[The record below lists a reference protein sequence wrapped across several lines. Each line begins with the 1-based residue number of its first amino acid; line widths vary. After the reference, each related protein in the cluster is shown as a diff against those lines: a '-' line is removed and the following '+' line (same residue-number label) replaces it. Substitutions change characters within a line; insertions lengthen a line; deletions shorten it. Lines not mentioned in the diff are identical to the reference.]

1 MRTHRIAGAVVTAA
15 LFTGTAL
22 APPALA
28 APHTAPAAAATV
40 HTAPAAAATVHTA
53 PAVPFTAATATRA
66 ADGGYTLSW
75 ASPAASVTV
84 TAVTAPD
91 ATTGTA
97 LGTGPGT
104 GSLTVP
110 AGTLPEAGRWYLRL
124 TPDSGAALTV
134 ADRSLGLASARNF
147 RDIGG
152 YRTTDGHWVRPG
164 LVYRSNKLSAL
175 TDADQQRLVSQH
187 LTRAVDLRNAMER
200 HDEPDRLPAGVAY
213 QVADVVS
220 LSHGI
225 RFHDPALM
233 TLAQALAAGLF
244 SGSSDLGQS
253 IGYPFMV
260 NFVGA
265 DHAFHDLVTAVTANT
280 SGATVF
286 HCSAGKDR
294 TGWGTAVLLTLLGV
308 PRATVEADFLA
319 SNQYTGDPQAVELSW
334 LRAAFAE
341 VDHIYGDFDTYV
353 REGLR
358 LDTPTVTALRT
369 RLLTD

>member
-1 MRTHRIAGAVVTAA
+1 MRTHRIAGAAVAAA
-15 LFTGTAL
+15 LLAGTAL
-22 APPALA
+22 APSALA
-28 APHTAPAAAATV
+28 APPAATAT
-40 HTAPAAAATVHTA
+40 AQS
-53 PAVPFTAATATRA
+53 AVPFTSAGAVRA
-66 ADGGYTLSW
+66 ADGGHTLSW

-84 TAVTAPD
+84 TAVTSPD
-91 ATTGTA
+91 ATTGVA
-97 LGTGPGT
+97 LGTAPGT

-110 AGTLPEAGRWYLRL
+110 AGTLPEAGRWYFRL
-124 TPDSGAALTV
+124 VPDGGTPLVV

-152 YRTTDGHWVRPG
+152 YRTTDGHWVRSG
-164 LVYRSNKLSAL
+164 LVYRSNKLNSL
-175 TDADQQRLVSQH
+175 TDAEQQRLVSQR
-187 LTRAVDLRNAMER
+187 LTLDVDLRNVQER
-200 HDEPDRLPAGVAY
+200 NEDPDRLPAGVAY

-225 RFHDPALM
+225 RFHDSALM
-233 TLAQALAAGLF
+233 TLAEAIAAGLF

-265 DHAFHDLVTAVTANT
+265 DYAFHDLVTAVATNN

-319 SNQYTGDPQAVELSW
+319 SNQYTGDPEAVELSW

-341 VDHIYGDFDTYV
+341 ADQIYGDFDTYV
-353 REGLR
+353 REGLK
-358 LDTPTVTALRT
+358 LDAATVETLRAK
-369 RLLTD
+369 LLTG

>member
-1 MRTHRIAGAVVTAA
+1 MRTHRIAGAVLATA
-15 LFTGTAL
+15 LLTGTVM
-22 APPALA
+22 APAALA
-28 APHTAPAAAATV
+28 APPATASAAAAQS
-40 HTAPAAAATVHTA
+40 
-53 PAVPFTAATATRA
+53 AVPFTAATATRT
-66 ADGGYTLSW
+66 ADGGHTLSW
-75 ASPAASVTV
+75 ASPAGSVTV
-84 TAVTAPD
+84 TAVTSPD

-97 LGTGPGT
+97 LGTAPGT
-104 GSLTVP
+104 GSLTVAP
-110 AGTLPEAGRWYLRL
+110 GTLPEAGRWYFRL
-124 TPDSGAALTV
+124 VPDSGSPLVV

-164 LVYRSNKLSAL
+164 LVYRSNKLSGL
-175 TDADQQRLVSQH
+175 TDADQQRLVSQQ
-187 LTRAVDLRNAMER
+187 LTLDVDLRNAQER
-200 HDEPDRLPAGVAY
+200 HDDPDRLPAGVRY

-220 LSHGI
+220 LAHGI
-225 RFHDPALM
+225 RFHDSALM
-233 TLAQALAAGLF
+233 TLAEAIAAGLF

-265 DHAFHDLVTAVTANT
+265 DYAFHDLVTAVASNT

-319 SNQYTGDPQAVELSW
+319 SNQYTGDPKAVELSW
-334 LRAAFAE
+334 LRAAYAE
-341 VDHIYGDFDTYV
+341 VDQIYGDFDTYV
-353 REGLR
+353 REGLK
-358 LDTPTVTALRT
+358 LDAATVAALRAK
-369 RLLTD
+369 LLTD

>member
-1 MRTHRIAGAVVTAA
+1 MRTHRIAGAAVAAA
-15 LFTGTAL
+15 LIAGTAL
-22 APPALA
+22 APSALA
-28 APHTAPAAAATV
+28 APPAAAPAAAV
-40 HTAPAAAATVHTA
+40 AAS
-53 PAVPFTAATATRA
+53 AVPFTSATAART
-66 ADGGYTLSW
+66 ADGGHTLSW

-84 TAVTAPD
+84 TAVTSPD
-91 ATTGTA
+91 ATTGTV
-97 LGTGPGT
+97 LGTAPGT

-110 AGTLPEAGRWYLRL
+110 AGALPAAGRWYFRL
-124 TPDSGAALTV
+124 VPDSGSPLVV

-152 YRTTDGHWVRPG
+152 YRTTDGHWVRSG
-164 LVYRSNKLSAL
+164 LVYRSGKLDSL
-175 TDADQQRLVSQH
+175 TDAEQQQLVSQH
-187 LTRAVDLRNAMER
+187 LTLDVDLRNAMER
-200 HDEPDRLPAGVAY
+200 HDDPDRLPAGVAY

-233 TLAQALAAGLF
+233 TLAQAVAAGLF

-260 NFVGA
+260 NFVGG
-265 DHAFHDLVTAVTANT
+265 DYAFHDLVTAVAANT
-280 SGATVF
+280 SGATVL

-319 SNQYTGDPQAVELSW
+319 SNQYTGNPEAVELSW
-334 LRAAFAE
+334 LRAAFDE
-341 VDHIYGDFDTYV
+341 VDHLYGDFDSYV
-353 REGLR
+353 REGLK
-358 LDTPTVTALRT
+358 LDSATVDALRAK
-369 RLLTD
+369 LLTG

>member
-1 MRTHRIAGAVVTAA
+1 MRTHRIAGAAVAAA
-15 LFTGTAL
+15 LLAGTAL
-22 APPALA
+22 TPSALA
-28 APHTAPAAAATV
+28 APTAASASAQA
-40 HTAPAAAATVHTA
+40 
-53 PAVPFTAATATRA
+53 AVPFTSAGAVRA
-66 ADGGYTLSW
+66 ADGGHAVSW

-84 TAVTAPD
+84 TAVTSPD
-91 ATTGTA
+91 ATTGIA
-97 LGTGPGT
+97 LGTAPGT

-110 AGTLPEAGRWYLRL
+110 AGTLPEAGRWYFRL
-124 TPDSGAALTV
+124 VPDGGSALVV

-152 YRTTDGHWVRPG
+152 YRTTDGRWVRSG
-164 LVYRSNKLSAL
+164 LVYRSNKLNSL
-175 TDADQQRLVSQH
+175 TDAEQQRLVSQR
-187 LTRAVDLRNAMER
+187 LTLDVDLRNVQER
-200 HDEPDRLPAGVAY
+200 KDDPDRLPAGVAY

-225 RFHDPALM
+225 RFHDSALM
-233 TLAQALAAGLF
+233 TLAEAIAAGLF

-265 DHAFHDLVTAVTANT
+265 DYAFHDLVTAVATNS

-319 SNQYTGDPQAVELSW
+319 SNQYTGDPKAVELSW

-353 REGLR
+353 REGLK
-358 LDTPTVTALRT
+358 LDAATVETLRAKM
-369 RLLTD
+369 LTG

>member
-1 MRTHRIAGAVVTAA
+1 MRTHRIAGAAVAAA
-15 LFTGTAL
+15 LLAGTAL
-22 APPALA
+22 APSALA
-28 APHTAPAAAATV
+28 APPAATAT
-40 HTAPAAAATVHTA
+40 AQA
-53 PAVPFTAATATRA
+53 AVPFTSAGAVRA
-66 ADGGYTLSW
+66 ADGGHTLSW

-84 TAVTAPD
+84 TAVTSPD
-91 ATTGTA
+91 ATSGVA
-97 LGTGPGT
+97 LGTAPGT

-110 AGTLPEAGRWYLRL
+110 AGTLPEAGRWYFRL
-124 TPDSGAALTV
+124 APDGGSPLVV

-152 YRTTDGHWVRPG
+152 YRTTDGHWVRSG
-164 LVYRSNKLSAL
+164 LVYRSNKLNSL
-175 TDADQQRLVSQH
+175 TDAEQQRLLSQR
-187 LTRAVDLRNAMER
+187 LTLDVDLRNAQER
-200 HDEPDRLPAGVAY
+200 HDAPDRLPAGVTY
-213 QVADVVS
+213 QVSDVVS

-225 RFHDPALM
+225 RFHDSALM
-233 TLAQALAAGLF
+233 TLAEAIAAGLF

-265 DHAFHDLVTAVTANT
+265 DYAFHDLVTAVATNN

-319 SNQYTGDPQAVELSW
+319 SNQYTGDPEAVELSW

-341 VDHIYGDFDTYV
+341 ADQIYGDFDTYV
-353 REGLR
+353 REGLK
-358 LDTPTVTALRT
+358 LDAATVETLRAKM
-369 RLLTD
+369 LAG

>member
-1 MRTHRIAGAVVTAA
+1 MRTHRIIQAAVAATLLAGTV
-15 LFTGTAL
+15 L
-22 APPALA
+22 APPVLA
-28 APHTAPAAAATV
+28 ATPHTPPAAG
-40 HTAPAAAATVHTA
+40 AAAGVRAA
-53 PAVPFTAATATRA
+53 AVPFTAATAQRA

-75 ASPAASVTV
+75 SSAVGSVTV
-84 TAVTAPD
+84 TAVTSPD
-91 ATTGTA
+91 ATTGTPV
-97 LGTGPGT
+97 GTAPGT

-110 AGTLPEAGRWYLRL
+110 AGTLPEAGRWYFRL
-124 TPDSGAALTV
+124 TPDSGSPLIV
-134 ADRSLGLASARNF
+134 ADRSLGIGSARNF

-152 YRTTDGHWVRPG
+152 YRTVDGRWVRSG
-164 LVYRSNKLSAL
+164 LVYRSNKLSDL
-175 TDADQQRLVSQH
+175 TDAEQHRLLSQRLT
-187 LTRAVDLRNAMER
+187 LDVDLRNAMER
-200 HDEPDRLPAGVAY
+200 HDDPDRLPAGVTY
-213 QVADVVS
+213 QVADVAS

-233 TLAQALAAGLF
+233 TLAEAIAAGLF

-265 DHAFHDLVTAVTANT
+265 DHAFHDLVTAVATNT

-308 PRATVEADFLA
+308 PRDTVEADFLA
-319 SNQYTGDPQAVELSW
+319 SNQYTGNPKAVELSW
-334 LRAAFAE
+334 LRAAFDE
-341 VDHIYGDFDTYV
+341 VDHLYGDFGTYV

-358 LDTPTVTALRT
+358 LDDATVAALRAKM
-369 RLLTD
+369 LTD

>member
-1 MRTHRIAGAVVTAA
+1 MRTHRTAGAVLAA
-15 LFTGTAL
+15 VLLTGTAMAPAAFA
-22 APPALA
+22 APPAA
-28 APHTAPAAAATV
+28 APAVAQA
-40 HTAPAAAATVHTA
+40 
-53 PAVPFTAATATRA
+53 AVPFTAATAARA
-66 ADGGYTLSW
+66 ADGGYALSW
-75 ASPAASVTV
+75 ASPAGSVTV
-84 TAVTAPD
+84 TAVTSPD

-97 LGTGPGT
+97 LGTAAGT
-104 GSLTVP
+104 GSLTVAP
-110 AGTLPEAGRWYLRL
+110 GTLPEAGRWYFRL
-124 TPDSGAALTV
+124 VPDSGSPLVV
-134 ADRSLGLASARNF
+134 ADRSLGLESARNF

-164 LVYRSNKLSAL
+164 LVYRSNKLSGL
-175 TDADQQRLVSQH
+175 TDADQQRLVSQN
-187 LTRAVDLRNAMER
+187 LTLDVDLRNAMER
-200 HDEPDRLPAGVAY
+200 HDDPDRLPAGVTY

-220 LSHGI
+220 LAHGI
-225 RFHDPALM
+225 RFHDSALM
-233 TLAQALAAGLF
+233 TLAEAIAAGLF
-244 SGSSDLGQS
+244 SGSSNLGQS

-265 DHAFHDLVTAVTANT
+265 DYAFHDLVTAVTTNT

-308 PRATVEADFLA
+308 PRETVEADFLA
-319 SNQYTGDPQAVELSW
+319 SNEYTGNPKAVELDW

-358 LDTPTVTALRT
+358 LDAATVETLRARMLTA
-369 RLLTD
+369 